1 MNNKTI
7 IIAEV
12 GVNHNGNFKTA
23 LKYIDECKRIGADFV
38 KFQLFKAQ
46 EVVTNKAEL
55 AEYQKLEFPNYSSQL
70 EMIKHYELSE
80 SQFKDLY
87 DYAKQIGIGFLTSV
101 FDLDSA
107 SFVNNLEM
115 PYIKIASGEITNFP
129 LIEILCQ
136 KHKNFIISTGM
147 ATLQEIRNVIQY
159 VLSKGDKNI
168 FLLHC
173 ISEYPSP
180 VYEMNLK
187 AIKTLEKEF
196 NLPVGL
202 SDHSMGTHISTAAV
216 ALGAVLIEKH
226 ITFNKNDKGPDHKAS
241 LDIDEFSTLISNIR
255 DIELAIGDGSIGVS
269 SSEEK
274 NRLLVRKSLVAKSD
288 IEIGQV
294 FSRDNLTTKRPG
306 NGLSAIFWDTVIG
319 SKSKN
324 KYKKDNLIALE
335 ENSDN

>member
-1 MNNKTI
+1 MINKTI

-23 LKYIDECKRIGADFV
+23 LKYIDECKKIDADFV
-38 KFQLFKAQ
+38 KFQLFKAE
-46 EVVTNKAEL
+46 EVVTKKAEL

-80 SQFKDLY
+80 NQFKDLH

-107 SFVNNLEM
+107 RFVNNLEM
-115 PYIKIASGEITNFP
+115 PYCKIASGEITNFP

-136 KHKNFIISTGM
+136 KHNNFIISTGM
-147 ATLQEIRNVIQY
+147 ATLKEIRNVINF
-159 VLSKGDKNI
+159 VSSKGDKNI

-180 VYEMNLK
+180 VNEMNLK

-216 ALGAVLIEKH
+216 ALGAVIIEKH

-241 LDIDEFSTLISNIR
+241 LDIKEFSTLISNIR
-255 DIELAIGDGSIGVS
+255 DIELALGDGSIGVS

-294 FSRDNLTTKRPG
+294 FSHDNLTTKRPG

-324 KYKKDNLIALE
+324 RYKKDDLIALE